1 MRHLERDVNFH
12 SRLTY
17 GAQDGK
23 ILSVTTCED
32 GRSVASASSN
42 GSIHVW
48 RVQYVQHTRRGARDE
63 YSGRD
68 DYSLKLHVLSCK
80 CCGSA

>member
-1 MRHLERDVNFH
+1 MWDLRHLERDVNFH

-32 GRSVASASSN
+32 GKSVASASSN

-48 RVQYVQHTRRGARDE
+48 RVQYAQDARSGAREE
-63 YSGRD
+63 YSGTENFC
-68 DYSLKLHVLSCK
+68 LKTTCIQL
-80 CCGSA
+80 